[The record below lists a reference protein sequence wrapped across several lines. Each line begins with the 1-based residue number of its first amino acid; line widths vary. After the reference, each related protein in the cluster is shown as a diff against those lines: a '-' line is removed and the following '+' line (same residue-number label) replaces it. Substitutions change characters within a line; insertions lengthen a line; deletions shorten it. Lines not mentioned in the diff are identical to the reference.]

1 MAGLARWRQ
10 IMSFNRLASL
20 ADHLEP
26 HMEHVL
32 RQCNKHGYQH
42 DMYGLFKSVPL
53 SPPYQS
59 LVRSSVHL
67 LLSGGGSEPS
77 EPSDSNLEVLDSEDA
92 ERYRDAFHT
101 FANQL
106 SKTYGVQ
113 MTMIGDPARTED
125 YRSVVRYT
133 NRPQGR
139 TYTWTQDSLDV
150 EEDSDLAELLL
161 HMKHSMCQEVRPTAT
176 VESASE
182 TSIDHPSLGEQ
193 VVLRC
198 FYKAAGAGPEA
209 APTAEEGAGADTED
223 IPAVSSSGSAQ
234 RLEL

>member
-1 MAGLARWRQ
+1 MAALARWRQ

-20 ADHLEP
+20 AEYLEP

-32 RQCNKHGYQH
+32 QQCNKYGYKP

-53 SPPYQS
+53 SPPHQG

-67 LLSGGGSEPS
+67 LLSGGG
-77 EPSDSNLEVLDSEDA
+77 EPSDSLEVLDGEDA
-92 ERYRDAFHT
+92 ERYREAFRT
-101 FANQL
+101 FADRL
-106 SKTYGVQ
+106 AKMYGVQ
-113 MTMIGDPARTED
+113 MTLVGDPARTED

-133 NRPQGR
+133 NRTQGR

-161 HMKHSMCQEVRPTAT
+161 HMKHSMCQEVRPAAT

-198 FYKAAGAGPEA
+198 FYKPGDPEA
-209 APTAEEGAGADTED
+209 TPTEASGDTED
-223 IPAVSSSGSAQ
+223 IPAVNSSAQ